1 MGFLLMVGNHTPSG
15 MMYQKS
21 RVPCLDFGKFAG
33 HLKLQSFVES
43 CPPKLVNDNRCHVF
57 SHLESRYIIT

>member
-21 RVPCLDFGKFAG
+21 GVLCLDFGKFAG
-33 HLKLQSFVES
+33 HLKLNNLLIHVHR
-43 CPPKLVNDNRCHVF
+43 KLTRIDAMVF
-57 SHLESRYIIT
+57 LI